1 MLDVAFWCPGLC
13 FLHHG
18 MQWDFLGDLY
28 SFLFFL
34 FSLATYLQRIIT
46 YLDTMGLETF
56 FLNWKRASC
65 SVRQSGSYVPYS
77 WQNTHQCA
85 HVCVLEKGQR
95 THVHMCTF
103 ILCARTAWNNQIR

>member
-1 MLDVAFWCPGLC
+1 
-13 FLHHG
+13 
-18 MQWDFLGDLY
+18 
-28 SFLFFL
+28 
-34 FSLATYLQRIIT
+34 
-46 YLDTMGLETF
+46 MGLETF

-103 ILCARTAWNNQIR
+103 ILC